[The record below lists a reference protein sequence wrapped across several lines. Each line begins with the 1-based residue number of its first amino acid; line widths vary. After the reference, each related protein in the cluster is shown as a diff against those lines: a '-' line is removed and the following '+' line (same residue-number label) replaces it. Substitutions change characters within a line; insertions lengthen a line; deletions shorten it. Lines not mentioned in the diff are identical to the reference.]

1 MVVRALRVG
10 ALFLPVVCPWAR
22 EGDRAAL
29 IALYEATEGAGW
41 ATNAEYAGDD
51 PYYNQSWIG
60 GNTPVNAA
68 GMGDRMRPTLNASLS
83 FGEKGKMLGE
93 MWKQLSDAEQRDFA
107 PKEMPRELSSSSS
120 HEGVSA
126 GKTVI

>member
-60 GNTPVNAA
+60 GNNFWNVIDPSRPSIPLLVQRKYKISSGTTAA
-68 GMGDRMRPTLNASLS
+68 WQSCRSPFRRLCA
-83 FGEKGKMLGE
+83 
-93 MWKQLSDAEQRDFA
+93 
-107 PKEMPRELSSSSS
+107 
-120 HEGVSA
+120 
-126 GKTVI
+126 

>member
-1 MVVRALRVG
+1 MVRALRVG

-60 GNTPVNAA
+60 GNNFWNVIDPSQDYLYAA
-68 GMGDRMRPTLNASLS
+68 DPCVEKVDANGNLPEW
-83 FGEKGKMLGE
+83 FGVACLV
-93 MWKQLSDAEQRDFA
+93 LC
-107 PKEMPRELSSSSS
+107 
-120 HEGVSA
+120 
-126 GKTVI
+126 